1 MDKEGDE
8 QKTKKRKV
16 VVANYMVTVA
26 TLVVWWHEKHIVKE
40 PYLDFKVA
48 REIYLRRLYYGNNRV
63 CVEQLRLNKH
73 CFTVLCTNLR
83 EHCGLRDTRNITVEE
98 AVAMF
103 LYVLAH
109 NFKNRTVNFNFI
121 RSGETVSRYF
131 NIVLCAI
138 IKLGRH
144 YLIQPETE
152 MEGYEHEKWEWF
164 QDCLGALDGTYVKV
178 HVLLRDQGRYRN
190 RKNEIATNVLGV
202 CSRDMR
208 FTYVLP
214 GWEGS
219 AADSR
224 VLRDALVRS
233 DPLIVPKGK
242 YFLVDAG
249 YANSSGF
256 LAPYRGVRY
265 HLSEWSASG
274 RKPQNFKE
282 LFNLR
287 HSIARNVIERTFGL
301 FKKRWAI
308 LRDASFFD
316 VKTHVMIINACA
328 ILHNLIRVE
337 QPNDPYLDEVDA
349 EMRRVQHEV
358 DDEDEMEDED
368 EENGMEDDGP
378 NNDGGVNAVNE
389 NRIRTV
395 QPTSEWTQ
403 FRNALAR
410 AMFIDY
416 QIRQGHHGS

>member
-1 MDKEGDE
+1 
-8 QKTKKRKV
+8 
-16 VVANYMVTVA
+16 
-26 TLVVWWHEKHIVKE
+26 
-40 PYLDFKVA
+40 
-48 REIYLRRLYYGNNRV
+48 
-63 CVEQLRLNKH
+63 
-73 CFTVLCTNLR
+73 
-83 EHCGLRDTRNITVEE
+83 
-98 AVAMF
+98 
-103 LYVLAH
+103 
-109 NFKNRTVNFNFI
+109 
-121 RSGETVSRYF
+121 
-131 NIVLCAI
+131 
-138 IKLGRH
+138 
-144 YLIQPETE
+144 
-152 MEGYEHEKWEWF
+152 
-164 QDCLGALDGTYVKV
+164 
-178 HVLLRDQGRYRN
+178 
-190 RKNEIATNVLGV
+190 
-202 CSRDMR
+202 MR

-219 AADSR
+219 AADGR

-274 RKPQNFKE
+274 SKPQNFKE

-287 HSIARNVIERTFGL
+287 HSIARNMIERTFGL

-316 VKTHVMIINACA
+316 VKTHVIIINACA

-337 QPNDPYLDEVDA
+337 QPNNPYLDEVDA

>member
-1 MDKEGDE
+1 MWCNSWAFPNL
-8 QKTKKRKV
+8 THS
-16 VVANYMVTVA
+16 
-26 TLVVWWHEKHIVKE
+26 L
-40 PYLDFKVA
+40 FK
-48 REIYLRRLYYGNNRV
+48 I
-63 CVEQLRLNKH
+63 
-73 CFTVLCTNLR
+73 
-83 EHCGLRDTRNITVEE
+83 D
-98 AVAMF
+98 
-103 LYVLAH
+103 
-109 NFKNRTVNFNFI
+109 
-121 RSGETVSRYF
+121 
-131 NIVLCAI
+131 
-138 IKLGRH
+138 
-144 YLIQPETE
+144 
-152 MEGYEHEKWEWF
+152 
-164 QDCLGALDGTYVKV
+164 
-178 HVLLRDQGRYRN
+178 
-190 RKNEIATNVLGV
+190 
-202 CSRDMR
+202 
-208 FTYVLP
+208 
-214 GWEGS
+214 S

-358 DDEDEMEDED
+358 DDEDEMEDEN

-378 NNDGGVNAVNE
+378 KNTLFVYSSIEISCKIQNSNIY
-389 NRIRTV
+389 NRYK
-395 QPTSEWTQ
+395 
-403 FRNALAR
+403 L
-410 AMFIDY
+410 
-416 QIRQGHHGS
+416 